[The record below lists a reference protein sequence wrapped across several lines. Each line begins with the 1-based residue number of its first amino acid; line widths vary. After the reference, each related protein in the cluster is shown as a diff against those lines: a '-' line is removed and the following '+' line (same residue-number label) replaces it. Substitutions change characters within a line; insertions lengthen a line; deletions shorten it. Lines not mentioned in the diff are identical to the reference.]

1 MTENHTSRVR
11 FDGGLGRY
19 VPSGIRLPLA
29 LSLLNQFIGGGGN
42 FLINVYLA
50 RTLALGQFGVYGI
63 GFGICMLYVGVGN
76 AVILTQMI
84 VNMPDKIDTEKIA
97 YAESMLFSLC
107 LMSVSFFVLSAIGAA
122 FAWVILPG
130 FARFLP
136 SVFAV
141 VLAAIAL
148 LAAEFFI
155 CHAFL
160 RRREHAAVAVNALT
174 MLTIL
179 SGFGTLRLCQFV
191 LTGDLAL
198 LLYATG
204 ASVSAFVAYRV
215 SPLRLRVRQPKLIEN
230 MTESWIHGRWALGG
244 VALTWLQT
252 QTYAYVLAFYLG
264 PTGIGQANA
273 ARIFISPFNFILT
286 SINKVAIPRLVELR
300 DVNPHEMFRVSFLLT
315 TGLLALTTLYSL
327 ILLGNVER
335 VSNLV
340 LGRHDP
346 AIVSIVWIWCL
357 LLIVQMA
364 RSCGGILLQVQRKF
378 RLLMLANIPSV
389 IITALM
395 SAILIYL
402 QGVGGAV
409 LGLLAGE
416 VVLALLIWRE
426 IRNERAEM

>member
-1 MTENHTSRVR
+1 MYCRPCSAERVLAEPNAIKA
-11 FDGGLGRY
+11 G
-19 VPSGIRLPLA
+19 GIRMPLA

-50 RTLALGQFGVYGI
+50 RTLALGQFGIYGI

-76 AVILTQMI
+76 AVILTQMV

-107 LMSVSFFVLSAIGAA
+107 LMSASFFLLSAVAA
-122 FAWVILPG
+122 ILAWAILPG
-130 FARFLP
+130 IARFLP
-136 SVFAV
+136 SALAI

-148 LAAEFFI
+148 LGAEFFI

-174 MLTIL
+174 MLVIL
-179 SGFGTLRLCQFV
+179 SGFALLRLCQLA

-204 ASVSAFVAYRV
+204 ASVSALVAYRM
-215 SPLRLRVRQPKLIEN
+215 SPLTLRVHQPKLIEN
-230 MTESWIHGRWALGG
+230 MIESWIHGRWALGG
-244 VALTWLQT
+244 VALIWLQT
-252 QTYAYVLAFYLG
+252 QVYAYVLAFYLG
-264 PTGIGQANA
+264 PAGIGQASA

-286 SINKVAIPRLVELR
+286 SVNKVAIPRLVELR
-300 DVNPHEMFRVSFLLT
+300 DSNRDAMFRASFLLT
-315 TGLLALTTLYSL
+315 TGLLVLTTLYSL
-327 ILLGNVER
+327 ALLGNVER
-335 VSNLV
+335 VANLV
-340 LGRHDP
+340 LARHDT

-389 IITALM
+389 IITASM
-395 SAILIYL
+395 SAILICWL
-402 QGVGGAV
+402 GVGGAV

-426 IRNERAEM
+426 IHSERTRM